1 MIKNKLNIISLISV
15 IISILLI
22 IFIVKL
28 GILPVGYLSIAI
40 IIIILVN
47 LLGIILINK
56 DKALKIV
63 GIVILVLLFILSSV
77 FIFYLSSTNNFF
89 DKSFENATNT
99 YKTTYYIV
107 CKKDSNYKKISDLK
121 AKTISYYESEAN
133 IDKAITKLNNK
144 VQINK
149 NGYSDISLM
158 FSDLLVDDTKTVLI
172 SEGAYNL
179 LFDIDKNLSKD
190 NYKVLYRFSVT
201 SKMKLK
207 QTSKDDVI
215 NIFVGGLDFTN
226 TNMDLNMLITINT
239 KSRKILLTSIP
250 RDYYI
255 EVDGYNG
262 KKDTLSYMGALGID
276 TNVRSVEKLF
286 GIKIDYYLSI
296 KTNSLVS
303 LVDEVGGINYCS
315 EHEYTTTHAMIL
327 NSYNDSQGRRLHVK
341 KGCQHLNG
349 IETLTI
355 ARERKAFPGS
365 DRQRQINCQNI
376 VVDIFDSMKSI
387 NTITNYNKILTSVG
401 NLYETNIPK
410 KVTKNLI
417 KETISNPNW
426 KIESQVLDGDDTH
439 DYVHM
444 TNLIDWVMYPNT
456 DSVNQAKEKIIEVS
470 NK

>member
-1 MIKNKLNIISLISV
+1 MMKNKLNIISLISV

-28 GILPVGYLSIAI
+28 GILPEGYLSIAI

-63 GIVILVLLFILSSV
+63 GIVILVLLFILSSI

-99 YKTTYYIV
+99 YKTTYYVI

-158 FSDLLVDDTKTVLI
+158 FSDLSIDDAKAVLI

-201 SKMKLK
+201 SKMRLK
-207 QTSKDDVI
+207 QASKDDVI

-426 KIESQVLDGDDTH
+426 KIESQVLDGEDTH

-444 TNLIDWVMYPNT
+444 TNLIDWVMYPNI

>member
-1 MIKNKLNIISLISV
+1 MMKNKLNIISLISV

-28 GILPVGYLSIAI
+28 GILPGGYLSIAI

-63 GIVILVLLFILSSV
+63 GIVILVLLFILSSI

-89 DKSFENATNT
+89 DKAFENAPNT
-99 YKTTYYIV
+99 YKTTYYVV

-144 VQINK
+144 VRINK

-158 FSDLLVDDTKTVLI
+158 FSDLLVDDTKVVLI

-190 NYKVLYRFSVT
+190 NYKVLYKFSVT
-201 SKMKLK
+201 SKMRLK

-327 NSYNDSQGRRLHVK
+327 NSYNDSQGRKLHVK

-417 KETISNPNW
+417 KETINNPNW
-426 KIESQVLDGDDTH
+426 EIESQVLDGDDTH

-444 TNLIDWVMYPNT
+444 TNLIDWVMYPNI

>member
-1 MIKNKLNIISLISV
+1 MMKNKLNIISLISV

-28 GILPVGYLSIAI
+28 GILPEGYLSIAI

-63 GIVILVLLFILSSV
+63 GIVILVLLFILSSI

-99 YKTTYYIV
+99 YKTTYYVV

-144 VQINK
+144 VRINK

-201 SKMKLK
+201 SKMRLK
-207 QTSKDDVI
+207 QASKDDVI

-426 KIESQVLDGDDTH
+426 KIESQVLDGEDTH

-444 TNLIDWVMYPNT
+444 TNLIDWVMYPNI

>member
-1 MIKNKLNIISLISV
+1 MMKNKLNIISLISV

-28 GILPVGYLSIAI
+28 GILPGGYLSIAI

-63 GIVILVLLFILSSV
+63 GIVILVLLFILSSI

-89 DKSFENATNT
+89 DKSFENAPNT
-99 YKTTYYIV
+99 YKTTYYVV

-144 VQINK
+144 VRINK

-158 FSDLLVDDTKTVLI
+158 FSDLSVDDTKVVLI

-190 NYKVLYRFSVT
+190 NYKVLYKFSVT
-201 SKMKLK
+201 SKMRLK

-417 KETISNPNW
+417 KETINNPNW
-426 KIESQVLDGDDTH
+426 EIESQVLDGDDTH

-444 TNLIDWVMYPNT
+444 TNLIDWVMYPNI

>member
-1 MIKNKLNIISLISV
+1 MMKNKLNIISLISV

-28 GILPVGYLSIAI
+28 GILPGGYLSIAI

-63 GIVILVLLFILSSV
+63 GIAILVLLFILSSI

-89 DKSFENATNT
+89 DKSFENAHNT
-99 YKTTYYIV
+99 YKTTYYVV

-121 AKTISYYESEAN
+121 AKTINYYESEAN

-144 VQINK
+144 VRINK

-158 FSDLLVDDTKTVLI
+158 FSDLLVDDTKVVLI

-190 NYKVLYRFSVT
+190 NYKVLYKFSVT
-201 SKMKLK
+201 SKMRLK

-327 NSYNDSQGRRLHVK
+327 NSYNDSQGRKLHVK

-417 KETISNPNW
+417 KKTINNPNW
-426 KIESQVLDGDDTH
+426 EIESQVLDGDDTH

-444 TNLIDWVMYPNT
+444 TNLIDWVMYPNI

>member
-1 MIKNKLNIISLISV
+1 MMKNKLNIISLISV

-28 GILPVGYLSIAI
+28 GILPGGYLSIAI

-63 GIVILVLLFILSSV
+63 GIVILVLLFILSSI

-99 YKTTYYIV
+99 YKTTYYVI

-190 NYKVLYRFSVT
+190 NYKVLYKFGVT
-201 SKMKLK
+201 SKMRLK

-255 EVDGYNG
+255 EIDGYNG

-341 KGCQHLNG
+341 KGCQQLNG

-401 NLYETNIPK
+401 NLCETNIPK

-426 KIESQVLDGDDTH
+426 KIESQVLDGEDTH

-444 TNLIDWVMYPNT
+444 TNLIDWVMYPNI